1 MTKDKPIKSRIRA
14 KQDPRVLELTADLQR
29 IQAEFVNYKRRVEE
43 DRVKLVQTGKEQA
56 VIALLPIIDNIER
69 AITHEPED
77 IRDHSWVKGVT
88 ALAKQL
94 DGQLE
99 AIGLK
104 AIGDSDEPFDPNKHE
119 AVVMEDGDGDT
130 EVIAEV
136 IQTGYQFG
144 DTIIRPAIVKVK
156 RV

>member
-1 MTKDKPIKSRIRA
+1 MTRDKPIKPRIRT
-14 KQDPRVLELTADLQR
+14 KHDIKIQELIADLQR
-29 IQAEFVNYKRRVEE
+29 LQAEFMNYKRRVEDE
-43 DRVKLVQTGKEQA
+43 RVKLLQTGKEQA
-56 VIALLPIIDNIER
+56 VIALLPVIDNIER
-69 AITHEPED
+69 AVAHEPDD
-77 IRDHSWVKGVT
+77 IKNHAWVQGVT

-104 AIGDSDEPFDPNKHE
+104 AIDDTGEPFNPVRHE
-119 AVVMEDGDGDT
+119 AVVMEDGDGET

-156 RV
+156 KI